1 MDDADTTS
9 VGIHHNDHFLGEYS
23 LSNYPNPFNPS
34 TNIAYTITK
43 YNYIS
48 IVIYDVKGNQIM
60 SLVNEY
66 KTPGQYRINWNGKNE
81 KGIPVA
87 GGLYFYSIR
96 SGEFRETKKMICL
109 K

>member
-1 MDDADTTS
+1 
-9 VGIHHNDHFLGEYS
+9 
-23 LSNYPNPFNPS
+23 
-34 TNIAYTITK
+34 
-43 YNYIS
+43 
-48 IVIYDVKGNQIM
+48 M

-66 KTPGQYRINWNGKNE
+66 KTPGEYRINWNGKNE

-96 SGEFRETKKMICL
+96 SGEFRETKKMIFL